1 MVSFKVCT
9 SMVNP
14 SWGSSL
20 HSSTCGLRHLFETFS
35 PFPIIPVGPVLKASL
50 SQLERV
56 LLVMDGILHGS
67 DVALLLL
74 DLLPGRLHLV
84 LQLLLC
90 PLHLVVALPE
100 VEVGGILLDPQVV
113 AGLLDRVED
122 GLPQPL
128 TLSHRLLSHHL
139 VVLREGVP
147 SLRNDASLKKVFLQ
161 QCWGIGAC
169 QTIRSRFR
177 KQEHI

>member
-1 MVSFKVCT
+1 MVKLDGELVDG
-9 SMVNP
+9 VLQ
-14 SWGSSL
+14 GL
-20 HSSTCGLRHLFETFS
+20 HLHGQPLLGLILAQLNMWPATYLFETFS
-35 PFPIIPVGPVLKASL
+35 PFPIIPVGPVLKTGL

-56 LLVMDGILHGS
+56 LLVMDGVLHGS

-113 AGLLDRVED
+113 AGLLDGVED

-147 SLRNDASLKKVFLQ
+147 SLRNDASLKKFVFSSAGVLAPVRQ
-161 QCWGIGAC
+161 
-169 QTIRSRFR
+169 
-177 KQEHI
+177 